1 MSYALIAGGSKGIGF
16 AIAEA
21 LAKRGYHL
29 VLVARQLDKLSEAK
43 EILESKYKV
52 SVLTISRDLSRPES
66 SNEIV
71 SFCVER
77 DLPIRILCNVAGLG
91 GARDYLSLPL
101 NEIRYMIHLNVES
114 AIALTDMVLPLLR
127 KNNNAYILNVASL
140 AGLGPIP
147 VKNVYS
153 STKAAL
159 IFFSRAL
166 DSQLEK
172 ENISVSCLCP
182 GPVFTK
188 PEIEK
193 DTIEKMGWFG
203 KQLAVSPER
212 VGEIAV
218 RNTLKGKFL
227 IIPGFLPKLVS
238 FFVRILPVGLLV
250 NIYESLIERSAN
262 KKQAEA

>member
-1 MSYALIAGGSKGIGF
+1 MSPAW
-16 AIAEA
+16 
-21 LAKRGYHL
+21 
-29 VLVARQLDKLSEAK
+29 
-43 EILESKYKV
+43 
-52 SVLTISRDLSRPES
+52 RDW
-66 SNEIV
+66 
-71 SFCVER
+71 
-77 DLPIRILCNVAGLG
+77 DL
-91 GARDYLSLPL
+91 YLL
-101 NEIRYMIHLNVES
+101 
-114 AIALTDMVLPLLR
+114 
-127 KNNNAYILNVASL
+127 
-140 AGLGPIP
+140 
-147 VKNVYS
+147 KNVYS

-172 ENISVSCLCP
+172 ESISVSCLCP

-250 NIYESLIERSAN
+250 NIYESMIERSRN
-262 KKQAEA
+262 KGQAEA